1 MSLTV
6 IIPVKNEED
15 LILKT
20 LQEFQNSWIVNIDHE
35 ILIVNDNSV
44 DKTVELINN
53 STFTNLKL
61 LVIDNTKTGLGSAI
75 TLGIDRSS
83 KKFVSIFMAD
93 MSDNLDDLKIYYEKM
108 TCDESLDSVF
118 GSRFI
123 KNSKITNYPKFKFLL
138 NRLAN
143 NIIKI
148 IFFSKYNDFTNAF
161 KIYKKSSLLKLYP
174 LVSENFN
181 IFLELPL
188 KIECRKLKYEI
199 IPINWNGRKMGKSK
213 FNLKELG
220 SKYIFTM
227 LYCLLEKILLKK

>member
-61 LVIDNTKTGLGSAI
+61 LVIDNTKIGLGSAI

-93 MSDNLDDLKIYYEKM
+93 MSDNLDDLKIYYEKVVRM
-108 TCDESLDSVF
+108 
-118 GSRFI
+118 
-123 KNSKITNYPKFKFLL
+123 
-138 NRLAN
+138 
-143 NIIKI
+143 
-148 IFFSKYNDFTNAF
+148 
-161 KIYKKSSLLKLYP
+161 
-174 LVSENFN
+174 
-181 IFLELPL
+181 
-188 KIECRKLKYEI
+188 
-199 IPINWNGRKMGKSK
+199 
-213 FNLKELG
+213 
-220 SKYIFTM
+220 
-227 LYCLLEKILLKK
+227 